1 LVRDPICSRGRLFGI
16 RWSRSEGLLLSSA
29 TGVLNDAVAP
39 VEPARARVLLGEDIL
54 LASRVI
60 ELRRR
65 VNAAAHPCGCK
76 SGAAM
81 STLALVG
88 WPAWRITSEVPKT
101 VVNIVLAV
109 LAYAGVV
116 VGAGVVGKL
125 AGIAVG
131 RARFRHLRQA
141 LDRALA
147 EPAEGV

>member
-1 LVRDPICSRGRLFGI
+1 V
-16 RWSRSEGLLLSSA
+16 
-29 TGVLNDAVAP
+29 
-39 VEPARARVLLGEDIL
+39 
-54 LASRVI
+54 ASRVT

-88 WPAWRITSEVPKT
+88 WPAWRITSEVPNT
-101 VVNIVLAV
+101 LVNIVLAV

-131 RARFRHLRQA
+131 QARFRHLRLA
-141 LDRALA
+141 LERALA
-147 EPAEGV
+147 SPTERI